1 MTTGNAPAGPQPEGH
16 APAGQ
21 PSVAQ
26 PSGHGAEIILDQP
39 LDGNSLYQLRASV
52 AAHAHQ
58 AGLPRRRA
66 DDLVIAAHELAANV
80 VRHGSGSGRLRIWR
94 HGQMLHCQV
103 TDDGHVE
110 PAGSTGP
117 TWRIEPGHGL
127 WLVRQ
132 IADRFSLHPGRGGSA
147 ATVSFAL
154 NAVAGVQPFTLGE
167 HDEGESTALLV
178 AGQLDFNS
186 ADELTGA
193 IERLLAKDPAA
204 RIVVDLEGLT
214 FWDAFGLAGL
224 LRAQDKVES
233 SEGAAMVLARV
244 PSQLAAHLRETGLT
258 DRLNISA
265 DEQRGRPEA
274 PDQTDA
280 PGRLEAPGQPDAP
293 GRSG

>member
-1 MTTGNAPAGPQPEGH
+1 MTGDGRAGPQPGGH
-16 APAGQ
+16 PPAGW
-21 PSVAQ
+21 PPVAQ
-26 PSGHGAEIILDQP
+26 PSGRGAEIILDQP
-39 LDGNSLYQLRASV
+39 LDANSLYQLRASV

-66 DDLVIAAHELAANV
+66 DDLVIASHELAANV

-94 HGQMLHCQV
+94 HDQMLHCQV

-110 PAGSTGP
+110 PAGTTGP

-132 IADRFSLHPGRGGSA
+132 LADSFSLHPGRTGSA

-154 NAVAGVQPFTLGE
+154 NPAAGVRPFTLGE
-167 HDEGESTALLV
+167 HDEGGSTVLQV
-178 AGQLDFNS
+178 AGQLDLNS

-193 IERLLAKDPAA
+193 IERLLAKEPAV
-204 RIVVDLEGLT
+204 RIGVDLEGLT

-224 LRAQDKVES
+224 LRAQDKADT
-233 SEGAAMVLARV
+233 SEAAAMVLTRV
-244 PSQLAAHLRETGLT
+244 PSQLAAHLRETGLA

-265 DEQRGRPEA
+265 DRQRGRPQA
-274 PDQTDA
+274 PEQTDA
-280 PGRLEAPGQPDAP
+280 
-293 GRSG
+293 SG

>member
-1 MTTGNAPAGPQPEGH
+1 MIGDAHGGPRPDGDAPAGRPSA
-16 APAGQ
+16 AP
-21 PSVAQ
+21 

-52 AAHAHQ
+52 AAHANQ

-94 HGQMLHCQV
+94 HDQMLHCQV
-103 TDDGHVE
+103 TDDGHAE
-110 PAGSTGP
+110 PAGNTPP

-132 IADRFSLHPGRGGSA
+132 LADSFSLHPGRGGSA

-154 NAVAGVQPFTLGE
+154 SPMTAATPFTLRE
-167 HDEGESTALLV
+167 HNEGASTALQV
-178 AGQLDFNS
+178 AGQLDLNS

-193 IERLLAKDPAA
+193 IERLLGKDPAA
-204 RIVVDLEGLT
+204 TIVVDLEGLT

-224 LRAQDKVES
+224 LRAQDKVHA

-244 PSQLAAHLRETGLT
+244 PPQLAAHLRETGLAE
-258 DRLNISA
+258 RLNISG
-265 DEQRGRPEA
+265 DEPEARDLLEA
-274 PDQTDA
+274 PD
-280 PGRLEAPGQPDAP
+280 QPDAP

>member
-1 MTTGNAPAGPQPEGH
+1 MTGDARAGSQPDGHPPAGWPP
-16 APAGQ
+16 
-21 PSVAQ
+21 VAQ
-26 PSGHGAEIILDQP
+26 PSGRGTEIILDQP
-39 LDGNSLYQLRASV
+39 LDANSLYQLRASV

-94 HGQMLHCQV
+94 HDQMLHCQV

-110 PAGSTGP
+110 TVGTTGP

-132 IADRFSLHPGRGGSA
+132 LADSFSLHPGRAGSA

-154 NAVAGVQPFTLGE
+154 NPADGVQPFTLGE
-167 HDEGESTALLV
+167 HDEGASTALQV
-178 AGQLDFNS
+178 AGQLDLNS

-193 IERLLAKDPAA
+193 IERLLAKDPAV

-224 LRAQDKVES
+224 LRAQDKVET
-233 SEGAAMVLARV
+233 SEGAAMVLVRV
-244 PSQLAAHLRETGLT
+244 PSQLAAHLRDTGLAE
-258 DRLNISA
+258 RLNISA
-265 DEQRGRPEA
+265 DGQRGRPEA
-274 PDQTDA
+274 PEQTDA
-280 PGRLEAPGQPDAP
+280 PG
-293 GRSG
+293 

>member
-1 MTTGNAPAGPQPEGH
+1 MTGDGRAGPQPGGH
-16 APAGQ
+16 PPAGW
-21 PSVAQ
+21 PPVAQ
-26 PSGHGAEIILDQP
+26 PSGRGAEIILDQP
-39 LDGNSLYQLRASV
+39 LDANSLYQLRASV
-52 AAHAHQ
+52 AAHAHR

-66 DDLVIAAHELAANV
+66 DDLVIASHELAANV

-94 HGQMLHCQV
+94 HDQMLHCQV

-110 PAGSTGP
+110 PAGTTGP

-132 IADRFSLHPGRGGSA
+132 LADSFSLHPGRTGSA

-154 NAVAGVQPFTLGE
+154 NPAAGVRPFTLGE
-167 HDEGESTALLV
+167 HDEGGSTVLQV
-178 AGQLDFNS
+178 AGQLDLNS

-193 IERLLAKDPAA
+193 IERLLAKEPAV

-224 LRAQDKVES
+224 LRAQDKADT
-233 SEGAAMVLARV
+233 SEAAAMVLTRV
-244 PSQLAAHLRETGLT
+244 PSQLAAHLRETGLA

-265 DEQRGRPEA
+265 DRQRGRPEA
-274 PDQTDA
+274 PEQTDA
-280 PGRLEAPGQPDAP
+280 PG
-293 GRSG
+293 

>member
-1 MTTGNAPAGPQPEGH
+1 MTGDARAGSQPDGHPPAGWPP
-16 APAGQ
+16 
-21 PSVAQ
+21 VAQ
-26 PSGHGAEIILDQP
+26 PSGRGTEIILDQP
-39 LDGNSLYQLRASV
+39 LDANSLYQLRASV

-94 HGQMLHCQV
+94 HDQMLHCQV

-110 PAGSTGP
+110 PVGTTGP

-132 IADRFSLHPGRGGSA
+132 LADSFSLHPGRAGSA

-154 NAVAGVQPFTLGE
+154 NPAAGVQPFTLGE
-167 HDEGESTALLV
+167 HDEGASTALQV
-178 AGQLDFNS
+178 AGQLDLNS
-186 ADELTGA
+186 AYELTGA
-193 IERLLAKDPAA
+193 IERLLAKDPAV

-224 LRAQDKVES
+224 LRAQDKVET
-233 SEGAAMVLARV
+233 SEGAAMVLTRV
-244 PSQLAAHLRETGLT
+244 PSQLAAHLRETGLA

-265 DEQRGRPEA
+265 DRQGGRPEA
-274 PDQTDA
+274 PEQTDA
-280 PGRLEAPGQPDAP
+280 PG
-293 GRSG
+293 

>member
-1 MTTGNAPAGPQPEGH
+1 MTGDGRAGPQPGGH
-16 APAGQ
+16 PPAGW
-21 PSVAQ
+21 PPVAQ
-26 PSGHGAEIILDQP
+26 PSGRGAEIILDQP
-39 LDGNSLYQLRASV
+39 LDANSLYQLRASV

-66 DDLVIAAHELAANV
+66 DDLVIASHELAANV

-94 HGQMLHCQV
+94 HDQMLHCQV

-110 PAGSTGP
+110 PAGTTGP

-132 IADRFSLHPGRGGSA
+132 LADSFSLHPGRTGSA

-154 NAVAGVQPFTLGE
+154 NPAAGVRPFTLGE
-167 HDEGESTALLV
+167 HDEGGSTVLQV
-178 AGQLDFNS
+178 AGQLDLNS

-193 IERLLAKDPAA
+193 IERLLAKEPAV

-224 LRAQDKVES
+224 LRAQDKADT
-233 SEGAAMVLARV
+233 SEAAAMVLTRV
-244 PSQLAAHLRETGLT
+244 PSQLAAHLRETGLA

-265 DEQRGRPEA
+265 DRQRGRPEA
-274 PDQTDA
+274 PEQTDA
-280 PGRLEAPGQPDAP
+280 PG
-293 GRSG
+293 

>member
-1 MTTGNAPAGPQPEGH
+1 MTGDARRR
-16 APAGQ
+16 
-21 PSVAQ
+21 PSAR
-26 PSGHGAEIILDQP
+26 GAEIILDQP
-39 LDGNSLYQLRASV
+39 VDGNSLYQLRASV

-94 HGQMLHCQV
+94 HDQMLHCQV
-103 TDDGHVE
+103 TDDGHAK
-110 PAGSTGP
+110 PAESTAP

-132 IADRFSLHPGRGGSA
+132 LADSFSLHPGRSGSA

-154 NAVAGVQPFTLGE
+154 DPVAGVRPFTLGE
-167 HDEGESTALLV
+167 HDADESTALRV
-178 AGQLDFNS
+178 AGQLDLNS

-193 IERLLAKDPAA
+193 IERLLARDPAA

-224 LRAQDKVES
+224 LRAQDKVATS
-233 SEGAAMVLARV
+233 QGAAMVLARV
-244 PSQLAAHLRETGLT
+244 PSQLAAHLRETGLAE
-258 DRLNISA
+258 RLNISA
-265 DEQRGRPEA
+265 DQ
-274 PDQTDA
+274 Q
-280 PGRLEAPGQPDAP
+280 PGRLEAPDQPDPP